1 MPMRSWVMILPL
13 LAAGCVSATGPVAV
27 APPQRADA
35 VCDGLRPAVDA
46 HAEALVAD
54 GGDRSVVT
62 GQRLIARYD
71 AACTKGNGPQ

>member
-1 MPMRSWVMILPL
+1 MLRLWVMILPL
-13 LAAGCVSATGPVAV
+13 LAAGCVSGQAPQPVAP
-27 APPQRADA
+27 ARQADA
-35 VCDGLRPAVDA
+35 VCDGLRASVDA

-71 AACTKGNGPQ
+71 AACGKGNGPQ

>member
-1 MPMRSWVMILPL
+1 MLRLWGMTLPL
-13 LAAGCVSATGPVAV
+13 LVAGCVSAQGPLAL
-27 APPQRADA
+27 APAPRADA

-46 HAEALVAD
+46 HAEALAAD

-62 GQRLIARYD
+62 GQRLIASYD

>member
-1 MPMRSWVMILPL
+1 MRSWVMILPL
-13 LAAGCVSATGPVAV
+13 LAAGCVSAPVTV

-35 VCDGLRPAVDA
+35 VCDGLRAAVDA

-71 AACTKGNGPQ
+71 AACTKGNGPR

>member
-1 MPMRSWVMILPL
+1 MLKRLSAMTLLL
-13 LAAGCVSATGPVAV
+13 LAGGCASATAPTAV

-46 HAEALVAD
+46 HAEALLID

-62 GQRLIARYD
+62 GQGLIARYD
-71 AACTKGNGPQ
+71 AACTKANGPQ